1 MVDTTSMEGGGGTT
15 SAAMRATTEFQISN
29 KWRYSREVA
38 TASPERTK
46 VWTEPS
52 NSNSAPRRVPVI
64 YYLYRN
70 GHLEHPHFMEV
81 PLSSSDGLY
90 LKGMC
95 NSMSSNHLSGIFSM
109 IIHSNFPYR
118 LLWEK
123 SSPALFRWQEPRR
136 KCIAEM
142 NSWRW
147 CEESFDRI
155 VDGILDFMFVLIPHF
170 IFHPWISTS
179 TDVIHS
185 LNLLRGT
192 GMAAMY
198 SWSSKR

>member
-1 MVDTTSMEGGGGTT
+1 MAVACRIPNLNPLSVFLPPIHTHRASLPPPFTASTVSTRELRFPPFCLRTHLCFFPLLLFSYAESYLPNEDKSKMVDTTSMEGGGGTT

-64 YYLYRN
+64 YYLNRN

-118 LLWEK
+118 LL
-123 SSPALFRWQEPRR
+123 
-136 KCIAEM
+136 
-142 NSWRW
+142 
-147 CEESFDRI
+147 
-155 VDGILDFMFVLIPHF
+155 
-170 IFHPWISTS
+170 
-179 TDVIHS
+179 
-185 LNLLRGT
+185 
-192 GMAAMY
+192 
-198 SWSSKR
+198 